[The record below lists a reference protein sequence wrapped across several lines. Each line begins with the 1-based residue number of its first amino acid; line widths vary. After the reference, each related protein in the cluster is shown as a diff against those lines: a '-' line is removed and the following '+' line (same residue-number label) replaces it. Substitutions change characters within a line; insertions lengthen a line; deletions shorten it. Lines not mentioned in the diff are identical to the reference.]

1 MACQLPEVLAQ
12 GDAACLLAAHKQFF
26 FTEATGQR
34 GVKQGLGL
42 GQSHPPS
49 RGSHPPSRGSPPST
63 RESSVAV
70 TQAECEPGLA
80 THPPS
85 TARDGHPGSLPAAST
100 RRLSSRVAPT
110 KPSPEQAASATQKA
124 RKEEKSSLFQKA

>member
-12 GDAACLLAAHKQFF
+12 GDAACLLAAHKQLF

-42 GQSHPPS
+42 GQ
-49 RGSHPPSRGSPPST
+49 SHPPSRGSPPST